1 MEQVNILIIG
11 AGVIGL
17 AVARKL
23 SAHYDDIVLVEKEDS
38 FGRHT
43 SSRNSEVMHSG
54 IYYPKDSLKAQ
65 LCVNGVQELYKY
77 AKENNV
83 PFSNCGKLI
92 VANDKDEL
100 LILKELKNKGEK
112 NGVPKLKFINEA
124 ECKKLEPQI
133 TAKYALNVPTTG
145 IIDSHALMK
154 KLECDAE
161 SNGAFMVYNME
172 VVSISKLKSRYV
184 VKFSNGEIFNTK
196 IVINCAG
203 LYSDRIAEMVG
214 IDIKHENLRI
224 HWCKGDYYKSSKI
237 KGIKHL
243 IYPVPDP
250 EGIFLGIHLIINLKG
265 DVRFGPNA
273 YYVDKLNYEMDE
285 SYKPEFLKAIQKY
298 VDIDEEN
305 FQLDDCGIRAKLQ
318 EEGGFFRDFYIKEE
332 SEKGCANLINCI
344 GIESPGLTCCLAIA
358 NQVNKLCFKG

>member
-17 AVARKL
+17 AIAREL
-23 SAHYDDIVLVEKEDS
+23 SSHNDDIVLVEKEDS
-38 FGRHT
+38 FGRAT

-65 LCVNGVQELYKY
+65 LCVSGVQDLYEY

-83 PFSNCGKLI
+83 PFNNCGKLI
-92 VANDKDEL
+92 IANDDEEL
-100 LILKELKNKGEK
+100 LILKELKSKGEK
-112 NGVPKLKFINEA
+112 NGVPNLEIINEA

-133 TAKYALNVPTTG
+133 AAKCALNVPTTG
-145 IIDSHALMK
+145 IVDSHKLMK
-154 KLECDAE
+154 KLECDIE
-161 SNGAFMVYNME
+161 SNGAFIVYDME
-172 VVSISKLKSRYV
+172 VISIRKLESGYV
-184 VKFSNGEIFNTK
+184 VKFSNGEIFNANT
-196 IVINCAG
+196 VINCAG

-214 IDIKHENLRI
+214 IDIKHEDLRI
-224 HWCKGDYYKSSKI
+224 HWCKGEYYKSSKI
-237 KGIKHL
+237 KDIEHL

-250 EGIFLGIHLIINLKG
+250 KGIFLGIHLTINLKG

-285 SYKPEFLKAIQKY
+285 SYKPEFLKAIKKY
-298 VDIDEEN
+298 VNIDEEN

-318 EEGGFFRDFYIKEE
+318 EDGGIFRDFYIKEE
-332 SEKGCANLINCI
+332 SEKGYANLINCI
-344 GIESPGLTCCLAIA
+344 GIESPGLTCCLTIA
-358 NQVNKLCFKG
+358 KQVNKLCFKG